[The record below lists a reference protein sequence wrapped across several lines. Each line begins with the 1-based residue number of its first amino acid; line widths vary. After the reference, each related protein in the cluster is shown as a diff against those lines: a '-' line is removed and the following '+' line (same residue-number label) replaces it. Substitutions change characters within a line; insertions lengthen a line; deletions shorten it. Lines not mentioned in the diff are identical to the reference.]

1 MHAAETL
8 AAVRTGL
15 VPVLADIAETLKYH
29 GSLAPTAYV
38 LPDWMGRS
46 LTTVSLAANSEQNRQ
61 LSVARVQAT
70 IAEKQAV
77 AVVWAQD
84 VWETDPQGGVRHP
97 VVRIE
102 VQTRPGPWYRLQAP
116 VAEDAAGDA
125 TIDESAALA
134 RLQAVDDRLPLFA
147 VAFAP

>member
-1 MHAAETL
+1 MRAAETL
-8 AAVRTGL
+8 AAVRTAL

-38 LPDWMGRS
+38 LPDWTGRS
-46 LTTVSLAANSEQNRQ
+46 LTTVSLAANSGQNRQ
-61 LSVARVQAT
+61 LSVVRVQAT
-70 IAEKQAV
+70 IVEKQAV

-84 VWETDPQGGVRHP
+84 AWETDPRDGVRRP
-97 VVRIE
+97 VVRVE
-102 VQTRPGPWYRLQAP
+102 VQTQTGHWYRLQALI
-116 VAEDAAGDA
+116 VDDDGDA